1 MEVRIFK
8 IVVTLVI
15 IIMGKSDAD
24 HNNPDS
30 ADHHQSVNCNDC
42 ILTPGL
48 VDLHTHLY
56 QVDIF
61 CKLSHTNLL
70 LQIYLKI
77 LAPYSTFLS

>member
-8 IVVTLVI
+8 IVVTLIIIIIVI
-15 IIMGKSDAD
+15 IIMFKSDTA

-61 CKLSHTNLL
+61 YKLSQTNLL
-70 LQIYLKI
+70 FQISRITCTL
-77 LAPYSTFLS
+77 